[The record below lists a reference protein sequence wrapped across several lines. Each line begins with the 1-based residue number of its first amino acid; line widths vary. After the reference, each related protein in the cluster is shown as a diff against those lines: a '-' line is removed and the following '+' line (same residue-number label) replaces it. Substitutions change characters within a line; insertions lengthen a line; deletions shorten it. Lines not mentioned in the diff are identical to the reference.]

1 MVQKSLTRT
10 VLEGGDLDALL
21 VRKEQE
27 WKDLQAHRIHRGE
40 TALRDTTGQLKE
52 QREKFDRL
60 KEDFRYNLRI
70 PEERDQELD
79 RYDTMFSRLK
89 ILKST
94 KQAESSEPRIQ
105 IATVREDLQHQYQQR
120 VKEHQLELEKVHGL
134 KDCDFQ
140 QYRQKYG
147 VEGELALN
155 QQELMVEFDSEMRR
169 REHEFNLIID
179 EQLSNV
185 IFSHDL
191 RVKLLTNE
199 LEVYRDA
206 RDKCAVSLQAA
217 ENIAREMEKEIR
229 HKELETKDVLSVKD
243 AWIKE
248 LEDKLD
254 VLELN
259 WKKEEEI
266 FTRKHQELDRFAHE
280 RGAVLV
286 TVKEAHAEQVRDLE
300 QKLRELQTRLETLEM
315 EKRRLEWNHID
326 SLREKEEQ
334 LEKCQS
340 ILLCF
345 AVSWI
350 QWDAYIA
357 QVSKKTVAKDM
368 QVQSLAEQGSKEQ
381 TELARY
387 KENVEYKYQLFQ
399 TLEQAKVQA
408 ELDWQR
414 RCEDAERNQYLKNE
428 ELVQGLSKARD
439 ERMAEL
445 WETER
450 ELQDMNVLVQ
460 SVTIKRDQ
468 SVGVLRKHGFHSERE
483 RHGRDPQNATA
494 EQKPL
499 CRHSRDEKRDGN
511 TSAARSHDTS
521 MSITEPRKKPDV
533 SVGPFT
539 PGKT

>member
-1 MVQKSLTRT
+1 MICRGSGDYFSLFKFESLCKGSYFLFRTPILFLGLTRT

-120 VKEHQLELEKVHGL
+120 VKEHQLELEKVHGI
-134 KDCDFQ
+134 
-140 QYRQKYG
+140 KYCNLMYMH
-147 VEGELALN
+147 VSVIFIHKLYIF
-155 QQELMVEFDSEMRR
+155 QELMVEFDSEMRR

-191 RVKLLTNE
+191 RIVKLLTNE

-334 LEKCQS
+334 LEK
-340 ILLCF
+340 
-345 AVSWI
+345 
-350 QWDAYIA
+350 
-357 QVSKKTVAKDM
+357 
-368 QVQSLAEQGSKEQ
+368 
-381 TELARY
+381 
-387 KENVEYKYQLFQ
+387 
-399 TLEQAKVQA
+399 
-408 ELDWQR
+408 
-414 RCEDAERNQYLKNE
+414 
-428 ELVQGLSKARD
+428 
-439 ERMAEL
+439 
-445 WETER
+445 
-450 ELQDMNVLVQ
+450 
-460 SVTIKRDQ
+460 
-468 SVGVLRKHGFHSERE
+468 
-483 RHGRDPQNATA
+483 
-494 EQKPL
+494 
-499 CRHSRDEKRDGN
+499 
-511 TSAARSHDTS
+511 
-521 MSITEPRKKPDV
+521 
-533 SVGPFT
+533 
-539 PGKT
+539 